1 MQGSGHG
8 RVYLSEFKELKRM
21 KKTLLLALAGLFG
34 LVSCS
39 KYGYSALGEKNAS
52 GMDGMSSAFY
62 MSDGG
67 GHQGRPGGKA
77 GVLTAGEWNDLDHW
91 DFWSG
96 LMGSQEYGGMSEY
109 WRMYTLR
116 RVAVRVADAAGK
128 RLPALRIT
136 LEQDQK
142 VLWSTLTDNQGEANL
157 WVDPFHAQAGTDNLV
172 LTIDGKRQASAP
184 KLSPWNVQQEE
195 AVVNFYIL
203 DKAKAPEKRADIA
216 FIVDATGSMGDEIDF
231 LQKDL
236 VDILDRAKGGLG
248 EIELRTGAVFYRD
261 EEDEYVT
268 KFSAFTADYRK
279 TIQYIAMQ
287 HAAGGGDLPE
297 AVHTALETGLQNLA
311 WNTSARA
318 RIAFLV
324 LDAPAHQDYQGVV
337 ESLQAS
343 VREYARQGIKL
354 IPVFCSSPSK
364 ECEFMCRFFAILTGG
379 TYVFLTDDSGVGG
392 DHIEASVGDFQVE
405 PLNDL
410 LVRLIAKYIG

>member
-1 MQGSGHG
+1 
-8 RVYLSEFKELKRM
+8 M
-21 KKTLLLALAGLFG
+21 KKTILLALTGLMG

-39 KYGYSALGEKNAS
+39 VYDVRMGEV
-52 GMDGMSSAFY
+52 DGMYSMDKMAGAGPAG
-62 MSDGG
+62 MPNGG
-67 GHQGRPGGKA
+67 QGRPGGKA
-77 GVLTAGEWNDLDHW
+77 GILTAGEWNDLDHW

-96 LMGSQEYGGMSEY
+96 LMGSQDYGGMSQY
-109 WRMYTLR
+109 WRMYTPR

-136 LEQDQK
+136 LEQNQK
-142 VLWSTLTDNQGEANL
+142 VLWSTLTDNQGEADL

-172 LTIDGKRQASAP
+172 LTIDGKPQASAP

-195 AVVNFYIL
+195 AEVNFYIV

-216 FIVDATGSMGDEIDF
+216 FIVDATGSMGDEIEF
-231 LQKDL
+231 LKKDL
-236 VDILDRAKGGLG
+236 INILDRAKGGLG
-248 EIELRTGAVFYRD
+248 EIELRTATVFYRD
-261 EEDEYVT
+261 TEDEYVT
-268 KFSAFTADYRK
+268 KFSPFTDDYRK

-287 HAAGGGDLPE
+287 YADGGGDLPE
-297 AVHTALETGLQNLA
+297 AVHTALEAGLQNLA

-318 RIAFLV
+318 RIAFL
-324 LDAPAHQDYQGVV
+324 AHQDHQGVV

-343 VREYARQGIKL
+343 IREYAKQGVKL

-364 ECEFMCRFFAILTGG
+364 ECEFMCRFFAVLTGG

-410 LVRLIAKYIG
+410 LVRLIAKYVG

>member
-1 MQGSGHG
+1 
-8 RVYLSEFKELKRM
+8 M
-21 KKTLLLALAGLFG
+21 KKTILFALAGLLG

-39 KYGYSALGEKNAS
+39 RDGYELGRMEGSYA
-52 GMDGMSSAFY
+52 MDKMA
-62 MSDGG
+62 GG
-67 GHQGRPGGKA
+67 GPMAAPNGGQGRPGGQA
-77 GVLTAGEWNDLDHW
+77 GILTAGEWNDLAHW

-96 LMGSQEYGGMSEY
+96 LMASQDYGDMSAY
-109 WRMYTLR
+109 WGVYTPR
-116 RVAVRVADAAGK
+116 RVAVRVADATGK
-128 RLPALRIT
+128 RLPAVRVV
-136 LEQDQK
+136 LEQKQRA
-142 VLWSTLTDNQGEANL
+142 VWSTLTDNQGEANL
-157 WVDPFHAQAGTDNLV
+157 WIDPFHAQAGTDHLV
-172 LTIDGKRQASAP
+172 LVVDGVPQASAP
-184 KLSPWNVQQEE
+184 KLTPWNVQQEE
-195 AVVNFYIL
+195 AEVNFVIL
-203 DKAKAPEKRADIA
+203 DKARPAEKRADIA

-231 LQKDL
+231 LKKDL

-261 EEDEYVT
+261 EQDEYVT
-268 KFSAFTADYRK
+268 KFSPFTDDYRK
-279 TIQYIAMQ
+279 TIQYITMQ
-287 HAAGGGDLPE
+287 YAHGGGDLPE
-297 AVHTALETGLQNLA
+297 AVHTALEAGLQNLA

-324 LDAPAHQDYQGVV
+324 LDAPAHQDHQGVV

-343 VREYARQGIKL
+343 IREYAKQGVKL

-364 ECEFMCRFFAILTGG
+364 ECEFMCRFFAVLTGG

>member
-1 MQGSGHG
+1 MKM
-8 RVYLSEFKELKRM
+8 F
-21 KKTLLLALAGLFG
+21 KKTILLALTGLLG

-39 KYGYSALGEKNAS
+39 VYDMKMGEV
-52 GMDGMSSAFY
+52 DGMYSMDKMAGAGPAG
-62 MSDGG
+62 MPNGG
-67 GHQGRPGGKA
+67 QGRPGGKA

-96 LMGSQEYGGMSEY
+96 LMGSQDYGGMSEY
-109 WRMYTLR
+109 WRMFTPR

-136 LEQDQK
+136 LEQNQK
-142 VLWSTLTDNQGEANL
+142 VLWSTLTDNQGEADL

-172 LTIDGKRQASAP
+172 LTIDGKPQASAP

-195 AVVNFYIL
+195 AEVNFYIV

-231 LQKDL
+231 LKKDL
-236 VDILDRAKGGLG
+236 VNILDRAKGGLSG
-248 EIELRTGAVFYRD
+248 VELRTGAVFYRD
-261 EEDEYVT
+261 EQDEYVT
-268 KFSAFTADYRK
+268 KFSPFTDDYRK
-279 TIQYIAMQ
+279 TIQYISMQ
-287 HAAGGGDLPE
+287 YADGGGDLPE
-297 AVHTALETGLQNLA
+297 AVHTALEADLQNLA

-324 LDAPAHQDYQGVV
+324 LDAPAHQDHQGVV

-343 VREYARQGIKL
+343 IREYAKQGVKL

-364 ECEFMCRFFAILTGG
+364 ECEFMCRFFAVLTGG

-410 LVRLIAKYIG
+410 LVRLIAKYVG

>member
-1 MQGSGHG
+1 MI
-8 RVYLSEFKELKRM
+8 
-21 KKTLLLALAGLFG
+21 KKTILLALAGLLG

-39 KYGYSALGEKNAS
+39 VYDMRMGEV
-52 GMDGMSSAFY
+52 DGMYSMDKMAGAGPAG
-62 MSDGG
+62 MPNGG
-67 GHQGRPGGKA
+67 QGRPGGKA

-91 DFWSG
+91 GFWSG
-96 LMGSQEYGGMSEY
+96 LMASQDYGGMSAY
-109 WRMYTLR
+109 WRMYTPR

-142 VLWSTLTDNQGEANL
+142 VLWSTLTDNQGEADL
-157 WVDPFHAQAGTDNLV
+157 WIDPFHAQAGTDNLV
-172 LTIDGKRQASAP
+172 LTIDGKPQASAP

-195 AVVNFYIL
+195 AEVNFYIV

-231 LQKDL
+231 LKKDL
-236 VDILDRAKGGLG
+236 VNILDRAKGGLSG
-248 EIELRTGAVFYRD
+248 VELRTGAVFYRD
-261 EEDEYVT
+261 EQDEYVT
-268 KFSAFTADYRK
+268 KFSPFTDDYRK
-279 TIQYIAMQ
+279 TIQYISMQ
-287 HAAGGGDLPE
+287 HADGGGDLPE
-297 AVHTALETGLQNLA
+297 AVHTALEAGLQNLA

-324 LDAPAHQDYQGVV
+324 LDAPAHQDHQGVV

-343 VREYARQGIKL
+343 IREYAKQGVKL

-364 ECEFMCRFFAILTGG
+364 ECEFMCRFFAVLTGG

-392 DHIEASVGDFQVE
+392 DHLEPSVGDFQVE

>member
-1 MQGSGHG
+1 MI
-8 RVYLSEFKELKRM
+8 
-21 KKTLLLALAGLFG
+21 KKTILLALAGLLG
-34 LVSCS
+34 MVSCS
-39 KYGYSALGEKNAS
+39 KYGYYDAAEKGTNS
-52 GMDGMSSAFY
+52 TDAFCF
-62 MSDGG
+62 MGDGG
-67 GHQGRPGGKA
+67 GGQGRPGGKA

-96 LMGSQEYGGMSEY
+96 LMASQDYGGMSAY
-109 WRMYTLR
+109 WRMYTPR

-136 LEQDQK
+136 LEQHQK
-142 VLWSTLTDNQGEANL
+142 VLWSTLTDNQGEADL

-172 LTIDGKRQASAP
+172 LTIDGKPQASAP
-184 KLSPWNVQQEE
+184 KLSPWNVQQEDAE
-195 AVVNFYIL
+195 VNFYIL
-203 DKAKAPEKRADIA
+203 NKAQAPEKRADIA

-231 LQKDL
+231 LKKDL
-236 VDILDRAKGGLG
+236 VDILDRAKGGLSG
-248 EIELRTGAVFYRD
+248 IELRTGAVFYRD

-268 KFSAFTADYRK
+268 KFSPFTDDYRK
-279 TIQYIAMQ
+279 TIQYISMQ
-287 HAAGGGDLPE
+287 YAAGGGDLPE
-297 AVHTALETGLQNLA
+297 AVHTALEAGLQNLA

-318 RIAFLV
+318 RIAFLI
-324 LDAPAHQDYQGVV
+324 LDAPAHQDHQGVV

-364 ECEFMCRFFAILTGG
+364 ECEFMCRFFAVLTGG

-392 DHIEASVGDFQVE
+392 DHLEPSVGDFQVE

-410 LVRLIAKYIG
+410 LVRLIAKYVG

>member
-1 MQGSGHG
+1 
-8 RVYLSEFKELKRM
+8 M
-21 KKTLLLALAGLFG
+21 KKTILLALTGLLG

-39 KYGYSALGEKNAS
+39 VYDMGMGEV
-52 GMDGMSSAFY
+52 DGMYSMDKMAGAGPAG
-62 MSDGG
+62 MPNGG
-67 GHQGRPGGKA
+67 QGRPGGKA

-96 LMGSQEYGGMSEY
+96 LMGSQDYGGMSQY
-109 WRMYTLR
+109 WRMYTPR

-136 LEQDQK
+136 LEQDRK
-142 VLWSTLTDNQGEANL
+142 VLWSTLTDNQGEADL

-172 LTIDGKRQASAP
+172 LTIDGKPQASAP

-195 AVVNFYIL
+195 AEVNFYIV

-231 LQKDL
+231 LKKDL
-236 VDILDRAKGGLG
+236 INILDRAKGGLSG
-248 EIELRTGAVFYRD
+248 VDLRTGAVFYRD

-268 KFSAFTADYRK
+268 KFSPFTNDYRK
-279 TIQYIAMQ
+279 TIQYISMQ
-287 HAAGGGDLPE
+287 YADGGGDLPE
-297 AVHTALETGLQNLA
+297 AVHTALEAGLQNLA

-324 LDAPAHQDYQGVV
+324 LDAPAHQDHQGVV

-343 VREYARQGIKL
+343 IREYAKQGVKL

-364 ECEFMCRFFAILTGG
+364 ECEFMCRFFAVLTGG

-392 DHIEASVGDFQVE
+392 AHIEPSVGDFQVE

-410 LVRLIAKYIG
+410 LVRLIAKYVG

>member
-1 MQGSGHG
+1 
-8 RVYLSEFKELKRM
+8 M
-21 KKTLLLALAGLFG
+21 KQTILLALTGLLG

-39 KYGYSALGEKNAS
+39 VYDVRMGEV
-52 GMDGMSSAFY
+52 DGMYSMDKMAGAGPAG
-62 MSDGG
+62 MPNGG
-67 GHQGRPGGKA
+67 QGRPGGKA

-96 LMGSQEYGGMSEY
+96 LMGSQDYGGMSAY
-109 WRMYTLR
+109 WRMYTPR

-136 LEQDQK
+136 LEQDRK
-142 VLWSTLTDNQGEANL
+142 VLWSTLTDNQGEADL
-157 WVDPFHAQAGTDNLV
+157 WIDPFHAQAGTDNLV
-172 LTIDGKRQASAP
+172 LTIDGKPQASAP

-195 AVVNFYIL
+195 AEVNFYII
-203 DKAKAPEKRADIA
+203 DKAHTAEKRADIA
-216 FIVDATGSMGDEIDF
+216 FIVDATGSMSDEIDF
-231 LQKDL
+231 LKKDL
-236 VDILDRAKGGLG
+236 VDILDRAKGGVG
-248 EIELRTGAVFYRD
+248 EVELRTAAVFYRD
-261 EEDEYVT
+261 EQDEYVT
-268 KFSAFTADYRK
+268 KFSPFTNDYRK
-279 TIQYIAMQ
+279 TIQYISMQ
-287 HAAGGGDLPE
+287 YADGGGDLPE
-297 AVHTALETGLQNLA
+297 AVHTALEAGLQNLA

-324 LDAPAHQDYQGVV
+324 LDAPAHQDHQGVV

-343 VREYARQGIKL
+343 IREYAKQGVKL

-364 ECEFMCRFFAILTGG
+364 ECEFMCRFFSVLTGG

-392 DHIEASVGDFQVE
+392 DHLEASVGDFQVE

>member
-1 MQGSGHG
+1 
-8 RVYLSEFKELKRM
+8 M
-21 KKTLLLALAGLFG
+21 KKTILLALTGLMG

-39 KYGYSALGEKNAS
+39 VYDMGMGEV
-52 GMDGMSSAFY
+52 DGMYSMDKMAGAGPAG
-62 MSDGG
+62 MPNGG
-67 GHQGRPGGKA
+67 QGRPGGKA

-96 LMGSQEYGGMSEY
+96 LMGSQDYGGMSQY
-109 WRMYTLR
+109 WRMYTPR

-142 VLWSTLTDNQGEANL
+142 VLWSTLTDNQGEADL

-172 LTIDGKRQASAP
+172 LTIDGKPQASAP
-184 KLSPWNVQQEE
+184 KLSPWNVQQEDAE
-195 AVVNFYIL
+195 VNFYIL
-203 DKAKAPEKRADIA
+203 NKALAPEKRADIA

-231 LQKDL
+231 LKKDL
-236 VDILDRAKGGLG
+236 MDILDRAKGGLSG
-248 EIELRTGAVFYRD
+248 IELRTGAVFYRD
-261 EEDEYVT
+261 KEDEYVT
-268 KFSAFTADYRK
+268 KFSPFTDDYRK
-279 TIQYIAMQ
+279 TIQYISMQ
-287 HAAGGGDLPE
+287 YATGGGDLPE
-297 AVHTALETGLQNLA
+297 AVHTALEAGLQNLA

-324 LDAPAHQDYQGVV
+324 LDAPAHQDHQGVV

-364 ECEFMCRFFAILTGG
+364 ECEFMCRFFAVLTGG

-392 DHIEASVGDFQVE
+392 DHLEPSVGDFQVE

>member
-1 MQGSGHG
+1 MSLHITFF
-8 RVYLSEFKELKRM
+8 SKFSIATFKR
-21 KKTLLLALAGLFG
+21 
-34 LVSCS
+34 
-39 KYGYSALGEKNAS
+39 
-52 GMDGMSSAFY
+52 
-62 MSDGG
+62 
-67 GHQGRPGGKA
+67 
-77 GVLTAGEWNDLDHW
+77 VLTAGEWNDLDHW

-96 LMGSQEYGGMSEY
+96 LMGSQDYGGMSQY
-109 WRMYTLR
+109 WRMYTPR

-128 RLPALRIT
+128 RLPDLRNS

-142 VLWSTLTDNQGEANL
+142 VLWSTLTDNQGEADL

-172 LTIDGKRQASAP
+172 LTIDGKPQASAP
-184 KLSPWNVQQEE
+184 KLSPWNVQQEDAE
-195 AVVNFYIL
+195 VNFYIL
-203 DKAKAPEKRADIA
+203 NKALAPEKRADIA

-231 LQKDL
+231 LKKDL
-236 VDILDRAKGGLG
+236 MDILDRAKGGLSG
-248 EIELRTGAVFYRD
+248 IELRTGAVFYRD
-261 EEDEYVT
+261 KEDEYVT
-268 KFSAFTADYRK
+268 KFSPFTDDYRK
-279 TIQYIAMQ
+279 TIQYISMQ
-287 HAAGGGDLPE
+287 YATGGGDLPE
-297 AVHTALETGLQNLA
+297 AVHTALEAGLQNLA

-324 LDAPAHQDYQGVV
+324 LDAPAHQDHQGVV

-364 ECEFMCRFFAILTGG
+364 ECEFMCRFFAVLTGG

-392 DHIEASVGDFQVE
+392 DHLEPSVGDFQVE

>member
-1 MQGSGHG
+1 
-8 RVYLSEFKELKRM
+8 M
-21 KKTLLLALAGLFG
+21 KKTILLALTGLMG

-39 KYGYSALGEKNAS
+39 VYDVRMGEV
-52 GMDGMSSAFY
+52 DGMYSMDKMAGAGPEG
-62 MSDGG
+62 MPNGG
-67 GHQGRPGGKA
+67 QGRPGGKA

-96 LMGSQEYGGMSEY
+96 LMGSQDYGGMSQY
-109 WRMYTLR
+109 WRMYTPR

-142 VLWSTLTDNQGEANL
+142 VLWSTLTDNQGEADL

-172 LTIDGKRQASAP
+172 LTIDGKPQASAP

-195 AVVNFYIL
+195 AEVNFYIV

-216 FIVDATGSMGDEIDF
+216 FIVDATGSMGDEIEF
-231 LQKDL
+231 LKKDL
-236 VDILDRAKGGLG
+236 INILDRAKGGLG
-248 EIELRTGAVFYRD
+248 EIELRTATVFYRD
-261 EEDEYVT
+261 TEDEYVT
-268 KFSAFTADYRK
+268 KFSPFTDDYRK

-287 HAAGGGDLPE
+287 YADGGGDLPE
-297 AVHTALETGLQNLA
+297 AVHTALEAGLQNLA

-324 LDAPAHQDYQGVV
+324 LDAKQGV
-337 ESLQAS
+337 
-343 VREYARQGIKL
+343 KL

-364 ECEFMCRFFAILTGG
+364 ECEFMCRFFAVLTGG

-392 DHIEASVGDFQVE
+392 EHIEPSVGDFQVE

-410 LVRLIAKYIG
+410 LVRLIAKYLG

>member
-1 MQGSGHG
+1 
-8 RVYLSEFKELKRM
+8 M
-21 KKTLLLALAGLFG
+21 KKTILLALTGLMG

-39 KYGYSALGEKNAS
+39 VYDVRMGEVDGVYSMDKMNGAGPA
-52 GMDGMSSAFY
+52 GMPN
-62 MSDGG
+62 GG
-67 GHQGRPGGKA
+67 QGRPGGKA
-77 GVLTAGEWNDLDHW
+77 GVLTAGEWNDLEHW

-96 LMGSQEYGGMSEY
+96 LMGSQDYGGMSQY
-109 WRMYTLR
+109 WGMYTPR

-136 LEQDQK
+136 LEQNQK

-157 WVDPFHAQAGTDNLV
+157 WVDPFHAQASTDNLV
-172 LTIDGKRQASAP
+172 LTIDGKPQASAP
-184 KLSPWNVQQEE
+184 KFSPWNVQQEE
-195 AVVNFYIL
+195 AEVNFYIL
-203 DKAKAPEKRADIA
+203 DKAKAAEKRADIA

-231 LQKDL
+231 LKKDL

-261 EEDEYVT
+261 EQDEYVT
-268 KFSAFTADYRK
+268 KFSPFTDDYRK
-279 TIQYIAMQ
+279 TIQYISMQ
-287 HAAGGGDLPE
+287 YADGGGDLPE
-297 AVHTALETGLQNLA
+297 AVHTALEAGLQNLA

-324 LDAPAHQDYQGVV
+324 LDAPAHQDHQGVI

-343 VREYARQGIKL
+343 IREYAKQGVKL

-364 ECEFMCRFFAILTGG
+364 ECEFMCRFFAVLTGG

-392 DHIEASVGDFQVE
+392 DHIEPSVGDFQVE

>member
-1 MQGSGHG
+1 
-8 RVYLSEFKELKRM
+8 M
-21 KKTLLLALAGLFG
+21 KQTILLALTGLLG

-39 KYGYSALGEKNAS
+39 VYDVRMGEV
-52 GMDGMSSAFY
+52 DGMYSMDKMAGAGPAG
-62 MSDGG
+62 MSNGG
-67 GHQGRPGGKA
+67 QGRPGGKA

-96 LMGSQEYGGMSEY
+96 LMGSQDYGGMSAY
-109 WRMYTLR
+109 WRMYTPR

-136 LEQDQK
+136 LEQDRK
-142 VLWSTLTDNQGEANL
+142 VLWSTLTDNQGEADL
-157 WVDPFHAQAGTDNLV
+157 WIDPFHAQAGTDNLV
-172 LTIDGKRQASAP
+172 LTIDGKPQASAP

-195 AVVNFYIL
+195 AEVNFYII
-203 DKAKAPEKRADIA
+203 DKAHTAEKRADIA
-216 FIVDATGSMGDEIDF
+216 FIVDATGSMSDEIDF
-231 LQKDL
+231 LKKDL
-236 VDILDRAKGGLG
+236 VDILDRAKGGVG
-248 EIELRTGAVFYRD
+248 EVELRTAAVFYRD
-261 EEDEYVT
+261 EQDEYVT
-268 KFSAFTADYRK
+268 KFSPFTDDYRK
-279 TIQYIAMQ
+279 TIQYISMQ
-287 HAAGGGDLPE
+287 YADGGGDLPE
-297 AVHTALETGLQNLA
+297 AVHTALEAGLQNLA

-324 LDAPAHQDYQGVV
+324 LDAPAHQDHQGVV

-343 VREYARQGIKL
+343 IREYAKQGVKL

-364 ECEFMCRFFAILTGG
+364 ECEFMCRFFSVLTGG

-392 DHIEASVGDFQVE
+392 DHLEASVGDFQVE

>member
-1 MQGSGHG
+1 MI
-8 RVYLSEFKELKRM
+8 
-21 KKTLLLALAGLFG
+21 KKTIVLALTGLLG
-34 LVSCS
+34 MVSCS
-39 KYGYSALGEKNAS
+39 VYDMRMGDV
-52 GMDGMSSAFY
+52 DGMYSMDKMAGAGPAG
-62 MSDGG
+62 MPNGG
-67 GHQGRPGGKA
+67 QGRPGGKA

-96 LMGSQEYGGMSEY
+96 LMGSQDYGGMSEY
-109 WRMYTLR
+109 WRIFTPR

-142 VLWSTLTDNQGEANL
+142 VLWSTLTDNQGEADL

-172 LTIDGKRQASAP
+172 LTIDGKPQASAP
-184 KLSPWNVQQEE
+184 KLSTWNVQQEDAE
-195 AVVNFYIL
+195 VNFYIL
-203 DKAKAPEKRADIA
+203 NKAQAPEKRADIA

-231 LQKDL
+231 LKKDL
-236 VDILDRAKGGLG
+236 MDILDRAKGGLG
-248 EIELRTGAVFYRD
+248 GIELRTGAVFYRD

-268 KFSAFTADYRK
+268 KFSPFTDDYRK
-279 TIQYIAMQ
+279 TIQYISMQ
-287 HAAGGGDLPE
+287 YATGGGDLPE
-297 AVHTALETGLQNLA
+297 AVHTALEAGLQNLA

-324 LDAPAHQDYQGVV
+324 LDAPAHQDHQGVV

-364 ECEFMCRFFAILTGG
+364 ECEFMCRFFAVLTGG

-392 DHIEASVGDFQVE
+392 EHIEPSVGDFQVE

-410 LVRLIAKYIG
+410 LVRLIAKYVG

>member
-1 MQGSGHG
+1 
-8 RVYLSEFKELKRM
+8 M
-21 KKTLLLALAGLFG
+21 KQTILLALTGLLG

-39 KYGYSALGEKNAS
+39 VYDVRMGEV
-52 GMDGMSSAFY
+52 DGMYSMDKMAGAGPAG
-62 MSDGG
+62 MPNGG
-67 GHQGRPGGKA
+67 QGRPGGKA

-96 LMGSQEYGGMSEY
+96 LMGSQDYGGMSTY
-109 WRMYTLR
+109 WGMYTPR

-136 LEQDQK
+136 LEQNQK
-142 VLWSTLTDNQGEANL
+142 VLWSTLTDNQGEADL

-172 LTIDGKRQASAP
+172 LTIDGKPQASAP
-184 KLSPWNVQQEE
+184 KLSPWNVQQEDAE
-195 AVVNFYIL
+195 VNFYIL
-203 DKAKAPEKRADIA
+203 NKAQAPEKRADIA

-231 LQKDL
+231 LKKDL
-236 VDILDRAKGGLG
+236 VDILDRAKGGLSG
-248 EIELRTGAVFYRD
+248 IELRTGAVFYRD

-268 KFSAFTADYRK
+268 KFSPFTDDYRK
-279 TIQYIAMQ
+279 TIQYISMQ
-287 HAAGGGDLPE
+287 YAAGGGDLPE
-297 AVHTALETGLQNLA
+297 AVHTALEAGLQNLA

-324 LDAPAHQDYQGVV
+324 LDAPAHQDHQGVV

-364 ECEFMCRFFAILTGG
+364 ECEFMCRFFAVLTGG

-392 DHIEASVGDFQVE
+392 DHLEPSVGDFQVE

>member
-1 MQGSGHG
+1 
-8 RVYLSEFKELKRM
+8 M
-21 KKTLLLALAGLFG
+21 KKTILLALTGLMG

-39 KYGYSALGEKNAS
+39 VYDVRMGEV
-52 GMDGMSSAFY
+52 DGMYSMDKMAGAGPEG
-62 MSDGG
+62 MPNGG
-67 GHQGRPGGKA
+67 QGRPGGKA

-96 LMGSQEYGGMSEY
+96 LMGSQDYGGMSQY
-109 WRMYTLR
+109 WRMYTPR

-142 VLWSTLTDNQGEANL
+142 VLWSTLTDNQGEADL

-172 LTIDGKRQASAP
+172 LTIDGKPQASAP

-195 AVVNFYIL
+195 AEVNFYIV

-216 FIVDATGSMGDEIDF
+216 FIVDATGSMGDEIEF
-231 LQKDL
+231 LKKDL
-236 VDILDRAKGGLG
+236 INILDRAKGGLG
-248 EIELRTGAVFYRD
+248 EIELRTATVFYRD
-261 EEDEYVT
+261 TEDEYVT
-268 KFSAFTADYRK
+268 KFSPFTDDYRK

-287 HAAGGGDLPE
+287 YADGGGDLPE
-297 AVHTALETGLQNLA
+297 AVHTALEAGLQNLA

-324 LDAPAHQDYQGVV
+324 LDAPAHQDHQGVV

-343 VREYARQGIKL
+343 IREYAKQGVKL

-364 ECEFMCRFFAILTGG
+364 ECEFMCRFFAVLTGG
-379 TYVFLTDDSGVGG
+379 TYVFLTDDSGVGD

>member
-1 MQGSGHG
+1 MI
-8 RVYLSEFKELKRM
+8 
-21 KKTLLLALAGLFG
+21 KKTIVLALTGLLG
-34 LVSCS
+34 MVSCS
-39 KYGYSALGEKNAS
+39 VYDMRMGEV
-52 GMDGMSSAFY
+52 DGMYSMDKMAGAGPAG
-62 MSDGG
+62 MPNGG
-67 GHQGRPGGKA
+67 QGRPGGKA

-96 LMGSQEYGGMSEY
+96 LMGSQDYGGMSQY
-109 WRMYTLR
+109 WRMYTPR

-128 RLPALRIT
+128 RLPALCIT

-142 VLWSTLTDNQGEANL
+142 VLWSTLTDNKGEADL

-172 LTIDGKRQASAP
+172 LTIDGKPQASAP
-184 KLSPWNVQQEE
+184 KLSPWNVQQEDAE
-195 AVVNFYIL
+195 VNFYIL
-203 DKAKAPEKRADIA
+203 NKVQAPEKRADIA

-231 LQKDL
+231 LKKDL
-236 VDILDRAKGGLG
+236 MDILDRAKGGLG
-248 EIELRTGAVFYRD
+248 GIELRTGAVFYRD

-268 KFSAFTADYRK
+268 KFSPFTDDYRK
-279 TIQYIAMQ
+279 TIQYISMQ
-287 HAAGGGDLPE
+287 YATGGGDLPE
-297 AVHTALETGLQNLA
+297 AVHTALEAGLQNLA

-324 LDAPAHQDYQGVV
+324 LDAPAHQDHQGVV

-364 ECEFMCRFFAILTGG
+364 ECEFMCRFFAVLTGG

-392 DHIEASVGDFQVE
+392 DHLEPSVGDFQVE

>member
-1 MQGSGHG
+1 
-8 RVYLSEFKELKRM
+8 M
-21 KKTLLLALAGLFG
+21 KQTILLALTGLLG

-39 KYGYSALGEKNAS
+39 VYDMGMGEV
-52 GMDGMSSAFY
+52 DGMYSMDKMPGAGPAG
-62 MSDGG
+62 MPNGG
-67 GHQGRPGGKA
+67 QGRPGGKA

-96 LMGSQEYGGMSEY
+96 LMGSQDYGGMSAY
-109 WRMYTLR
+109 WRMYTPR

-136 LEQDQK
+136 LEQDRK
-142 VLWSTLTDNQGEANL
+142 VLWSTLTDNQGEADL
-157 WVDPFHAQAGTDNLV
+157 WIDPFHAQAGTDNLV
-172 LTIDGKRQASAP
+172 LTIDGKPQASAP

-195 AVVNFYIL
+195 AEVNFYII
-203 DKAKAPEKRADIA
+203 DKAHTAEKRADIA
-216 FIVDATGSMGDEIDF
+216 FIVDATGSMSDEIDF
-231 LQKDL
+231 LKKDL
-236 VDILDRAKGGLG
+236 VDILDRAKGGVG
-248 EIELRTGAVFYRD
+248 EVELRTAAVFYRD
-261 EEDEYVT
+261 EQDEYVT
-268 KFSAFTADYRK
+268 KFSPFTDDYRK
-279 TIQYIAMQ
+279 TIQYISMQ
-287 HAAGGGDLPE
+287 YADGGGDLPE
-297 AVHTALETGLQNLA
+297 AVHTALEAGLQNLA

-324 LDAPAHQDYQGVV
+324 LDAPAHQDHQGVV

-343 VREYARQGIKL
+343 IREYAKQGVKL

-364 ECEFMCRFFAILTGG
+364 ECEFMCRFFSVLTGG

-392 DHIEASVGDFQVE
+392 DHLEASVGDFQVE

>member
-1 MQGSGHG
+1 MQGLGQG
-8 RVYLSEFKELKRM
+8 GVFFPEFKRLKRM
-21 KKTLLLALAGLFG
+21 KKTIFLALAGLMG

-39 KYGYSALGEKNAS
+39 VYDVRTGEV
-52 GMDGMSSAFY
+52 DGMYSMDKMAGAGPEG
-62 MSDGG
+62 MLNGG
-67 GHQGRPGGKA
+67 QGRPGGKA

-96 LMGSQEYGGMSEY
+96 LMGSQDYGGMSQY
-109 WRMYTLR
+109 WRMFTPR

-142 VLWSTLTDNQGEANL
+142 VLWSTLTDNQGEADL
-157 WVDPFHAQAGTDNLV
+157 WIDPFHAQAGTDNLI
-172 LTIDGKRQASAP
+172 LTIEGKPQASAP

-195 AVVNFYIL
+195 AEVNFYIV
-203 DKAKAPEKRADIA
+203 DKAKAAEKRADIA
-216 FIVDATGSMGDEIDF
+216 FIVDATGSMGDEIEF
-231 LQKDL
+231 LKKDL
-236 VDILDRAKGGLG
+236 INILDRAKGGLG
-248 EIELRTGAVFYRD
+248 EIELRTATVFYRD
-261 EEDEYVT
+261 TEDEYVT
-268 KFSAFTADYRK
+268 KFSPFTDDYRK

-287 HAAGGGDLPE
+287 YADGGGDLPE
-297 AVHTALETGLQNLA
+297 AVHTALEAGLQNLA

-324 LDAPAHQDYQGVV
+324 LDAPAHQDHQGVV

-343 VREYARQGIKL
+343 IREYAKQGVKL

-364 ECEFMCRFFAILTGG
+364 ECEFMCRFFAVLTGG
-379 TYVFLTDDSGVGG
+379 TYVFLTDDSGVGN
-392 DHIEASVGDFQVE
+392 DHIEPSVGDFQVE

>member
-1 MQGSGHG
+1 
-8 RVYLSEFKELKRM
+8 M
-21 KKTLLLALAGLFG
+21 KKTILLALTGLMG

-39 KYGYSALGEKNAS
+39 VYDVRMGEV
-52 GMDGMSSAFY
+52 DGMYSMDKMAGAGPAG
-62 MSDGG
+62 MPNGG
-67 GHQGRPGGKA
+67 QGRPGGKA
-77 GVLTAGEWNDLDHW
+77 GVLTAGEWNDLEHW

-96 LMGSQEYGGMSEY
+96 LMGSQDYGGMSQY
-109 WRMYTLR
+109 WGMYTPR

-136 LEQDQK
+136 LEQNQK

-157 WVDPFHAQAGTDNLV
+157 WVDPFHAQASTDNLV
-172 LTIDGKRQASAP
+172 LTIDGKPQASAP
-184 KLSPWNVQQEE
+184 KLSPWNVQQEDT
-195 AVVNFYIL
+195 AVNFYIL
-203 DKAKAPEKRADIA
+203 DKAKAAEKRADIA

-231 LQKDL
+231 LKKDL

-261 EEDEYVT
+261 EQDEYVT
-268 KFSAFTADYRK
+268 KFSPFTDDYRK
-279 TIQYIAMQ
+279 TIQYITMQ
-287 HAAGGGDLPE
+287 YAHGGGDLPE
-297 AVHTALETGLQNLA
+297 AVHTALEAGLQNLA

-324 LDAPAHQDYQGVV
+324 LDAPAHQDHQGVI

-343 VREYARQGIKL
+343 IREYAKQGVKL

-364 ECEFMCRFFAILTGG
+364 ECEFMCRFFAVLTGG

-392 DHIEASVGDFQVE
+392 DHIEPSVGDFQVE

>member
-1 MQGSGHG
+1 
-8 RVYLSEFKELKRM
+8 M
-21 KKTLLLALAGLFG
+21 KKTILLALTGLLG

-39 KYGYSALGEKNAS
+39 VYDMRMGEV
-52 GMDGMSSAFY
+52 DGMYSMDKMAGAGPEG
-62 MSDGG
+62 MPNGG
-67 GHQGRPGGKA
+67 QGRPGGKA
-77 GVLTAGEWNDLDHW
+77 GVLTAGEWNDLSHW

-96 LMGSQEYGGMSEY
+96 LMDSQDYGGMSQY
-109 WRMYTLR
+109 WRMYTPR

-136 LEQDQK
+136 LEQNQK
-142 VLWSTLTDNQGEANL
+142 VLWSTLTDNQGEADL

-172 LTIDGKRQASAP
+172 LTIDGKPQASAP

-195 AVVNFYIL
+195 AEVNFYIL
-203 DKAKAPEKRADIA
+203 DKAQAAEMRADIA

-231 LQKDL
+231 LKKDL
-236 VDILDRAKGGLG
+236 INILDRAKGGLSG
-248 EIELRTGAVFYRD
+248 VDLRTGAVFYRD

-268 KFSAFTADYRK
+268 KFSPFTDDYRK
-279 TIQYIAMQ
+279 TIQYISMQ
-287 HAAGGGDLPE
+287 YATGGGDLPE
-297 AVHTALETGLQNLA
+297 AVHTALEAGLQNLA

-324 LDAPAHQDYQGVV
+324 LDAPAHQDHQGVV

-343 VREYARQGIKL
+343 IREYAKQGVKL

-364 ECEFMCRFFAILTGG
+364 ECEFMCRFFAVLTGG

-392 DHIEASVGDFQVE
+392 AHIEPSVGDFQVE

-410 LVRLIAKYIG
+410 LVRLIAKYVG

>member
-1 MQGSGHG
+1 
-8 RVYLSEFKELKRM
+8 M
-21 KKTLLLALAGLFG
+21 KKTILLALTGLMG

-39 KYGYSALGEKNAS
+39 VYDMGMGEV
-52 GMDGMSSAFY
+52 DGMSSMDKMAGAGPAG
-62 MSDGG
+62 MPNGG
-67 GHQGRPGGKA
+67 QGRPGGKA

-96 LMGSQEYGGMSEY
+96 LMGSQDYGGMSQY
-109 WRMYTLR
+109 WRMYTPR

-142 VLWSTLTDNQGEANL
+142 VLWSTLTDNQGEADL

-172 LTIDGKRQASAP
+172 LTIDGKPQASAP
-184 KLSPWNVQQEE
+184 KLSPWNVQQEDAE
-195 AVVNFYIL
+195 VNFYIL
-203 DKAKAPEKRADIA
+203 NKALAPEKRADIA

-231 LQKDL
+231 LKKDL
-236 VDILDRAKGGLG
+236 MDILDRAKGGLSG
-248 EIELRTGAVFYRD
+248 IELRTGAVFYRD
-261 EEDEYVT
+261 KEDEYVT
-268 KFSAFTADYRK
+268 KFSPFTDDYRK
-279 TIQYIAMQ
+279 TIQYISMQ
-287 HAAGGGDLPE
+287 YATGGGDLPE
-297 AVHTALETGLQNLA
+297 AVHTALEAGLQNLA

-324 LDAPAHQDYQGVV
+324 LDAPAHQDHQGVV

-364 ECEFMCRFFAILTGG
+364 ECEFMCRFFAVLTGG

-392 DHIEASVGDFQVE
+392 DHLEPSVGDFQVE

>member
-1 MQGSGHG
+1 
-8 RVYLSEFKELKRM
+8 M
-21 KKTLLLALAGLFG
+21 KKTILLALTGLMG

-39 KYGYSALGEKNAS
+39 VYDVRMGEV
-52 GMDGMSSAFY
+52 DGMYSMDKMAGAGPEG
-62 MSDGG
+62 MPNGG
-67 GHQGRPGGKA
+67 QGRPGGKA

-96 LMGSQEYGGMSEY
+96 LMGSQDYGGMSQY
-109 WRMYTLR
+109 WRMYTPR

-136 LEQDQK
+136 LEQNQK
-142 VLWSTLTDNQGEANL
+142 VLWSTLTDNQGEADL

-172 LTIDGKRQASAP
+172 LTIDGKPQASAP

-195 AVVNFYIL
+195 AEVNFYIV

-231 LQKDL
+231 LKKDL
-236 VDILDRAKGGLG
+236 VDILDRAKGGLSG
-248 EIELRTGAVFYRD
+248 IELRTGAVFYRD

-268 KFSAFTADYRK
+268 KFSPFTDDYRK
-279 TIQYIAMQ
+279 TIQYISMQ
-287 HAAGGGDLPE
+287 YAAGGGDLPE
-297 AVHTALETGLQNLA
+297 AVHTALEAGLQNLA

-324 LDAPAHQDYQGVV
+324 LDAPAHQDHQGVV

-343 VREYARQGIKL
+343 IREYAKQGVKL

-364 ECEFMCRFFAILTGG
+364 ECEFMCRFFSVLTGG

-410 LVRLIAKYIG
+410 LVRLIAKYVG

>member
-1 MQGSGHG
+1 
-8 RVYLSEFKELKRM
+8 M
-21 KKTLLLALAGLFG
+21 KKTLLLVLTGLLG

-39 KYGYSALGEKNAS
+39 KAGYSDGVEKGYSNS
-52 GMDGMSSAFY
+52 EPAFF

-67 GHQGRPGGKA
+67 GSQGRPGGKA

-96 LMGSQEYGGMSEY
+96 LMNSQEFGGMSEH
-109 WRMYTLR
+109 WRMFTPR

-128 RLPALRIT
+128 RLPAIRIT
-136 LEQDQK
+136 LEQNQK

-172 LTIDGKRQASAP
+172 LTIDGKPQASAP
-184 KLSPWNVQQEE
+184 KLSSWNVQQEE

-203 DKAKAPEKRADIA
+203 DKADVAEKRADIA
-216 FIVDATGSMGDEIDF
+216 FIVDATGSMSDEIDF
-231 LQKDL
+231 LKKDL
-236 VDILDRAKGGLG
+236 VDILDRAKGGIG
-248 EIELRTGAVFYRD
+248 EIGLRTATVFYRD
-261 EEDEYVT
+261 TEDEYVT
-268 KFSAFTADYRK
+268 KFSPFTDDYRK
-279 TIQYIAMQ
+279 TIQYISMQ
-287 HAAGGGDLPE
+287 RAYGGGDLPE

-324 LDAPAHQDYQGVV
+324 LDAPAHQDHQGVV

-343 VREYARQGIKL
+343 IREYAKQGVKL

>member
-1 MQGSGHG
+1 
-8 RVYLSEFKELKRM
+8 M
-21 KKTLLLALAGLFG
+21 KKTIALALTGLLG
-34 LVSCS
+34 LVACS
-39 KYGYSALGEKNAS
+39 VYDMRPGE
-52 GMDGMSSAFY
+52 MDGMYSMDKMAGAGPEG
-62 MSDGG
+62 MPNGG
-67 GHQGRPGGKA
+67 QGRPGGKA

-96 LMGSQEYGGMSEY
+96 LMGSQDYSGMSEY
-109 WRMYTLR
+109 WRMYTPR

-136 LEQDQK
+136 LEQNRK
-142 VLWSTLTDNQGEANL
+142 VLWSTLTDNQGEAEL

-172 LTIDGKRQASAP
+172 LTIDGKPQASAP
-184 KLSPWNVQQEE
+184 KLSPWNVQQED
-195 AVVNFYIL
+195 AVMNFYIL

-216 FIVDATGSMGDEIDF
+216 FIVDATGSMDDEIAF
-231 LQKDL
+231 LKKDL
-236 VDILDRAKGGLG
+236 INILDRAKGGLG

-261 EEDEYVT
+261 TEDEYVT
-268 KFSAFTADYRK
+268 KFSPFTNDYRK

-287 HAAGGGDLPE
+287 RADGGGDLPE
-297 AVHTALETGLQNLA
+297 AVHSALEAGLQNLA

-318 RIAFLV
+318 RLAFLV
-324 LDAPAHQDYQGVV
+324 LDAPAHQDHQGVV

-343 VREYARQGIKL
+343 VREYAKQGVKL

-364 ECEFMCRFFAILTGG
+364 ECEFMCRFFAVLTGG

-392 DHIEASVGDFQVE
+392 DHIEPSVGDFQVE

-410 LVRLIAKYIG
+410 LVRLIAKYVG